1 MTGPRIAGTLP
12 VGKVGSREC
21 ARVTR
26 CTRVHQKLEILAAH
40 SLTRLT
46 TELERT
52 LAVSDAFHEFSPP
65 AYHGCSVGN
74 RRSLPGN
81 DRRVRRRPE
90 AGQLCHGNNSE
101 CDGSLGI
108 GEGVRDACPVHG
120 GVVLGFFYRGP

>member
-1 MTGPRIAGTLP
+1 MIGPRIAGTLP

-26 CTRVHQKLEILAAH
+26 CARVHQKLEILAAH

-46 TELERT
+46 TELEPT
-52 LAVSDAFHEFSPP
+52 LAVSDAYHEFPRRLTIGAQSGIGRPCP
-65 AYHGCSVGN
+65 GTTVACVGGPK
-74 RRSLPGN
+74 R
-81 DRRVRRRPE
+81 
-90 AGQLCHGNNSE
+90 GQLCHGNNSE
-101 CDGSLGI
+101 CDGSPGI